1 MATQAHYAPGPWPE
15 AAGYQALGN
24 LMGGYPEMA
33 IFRRF
38 RNAAALDL
46 LYRQADLQCTI
57 HDWALTAEIDQQT
70 QGPALRN
77 DPLRYEYDRVF
88 DELRRS
94 VDADEPVARIQWR
107 RWCQISEKLKGYR
120 KSRISNRLLH
130 PFCTLEC

>member
-1 MATQAHYAPGPWPE
+1 MATQTHYARGPWPE

-38 RNAAALDL
+38 RNAGALDL

-57 HDWALTAEIDQQT
+57 HDWALTAEADQQT
-70 QGPALRN
+70 QGPGRRN
-77 DPLRYEYDRVF
+77 DPLRHEYDRVF

-94 VDADEPVARIQWR
+94 VDADEPGARTQWR
-107 RWCQISEKLKGYR
+107 RWRQVSEKLKDYR
-120 KSRISNRLLH
+120 KSLIPKRLLH
-130 PFCTLEC
+130 LFYTLDC